1 MHTPNKTNMIMEK
14 QAFGDVSSF
23 NNGDFPLA
31 SFSHVSLL
39 EGKTFH
45 NSTRI
50 SLLTMLIR
58 PTQPQNAIIPS
69 ESKDVSTLVH
79 TNAPPG
85 FS

>member
-58 PTQPQNAIIPS
+58 PNRKMQ
-69 ESKDVSTLVH
+69 
-79 TNAPPG
+79 
-85 FS
+85 